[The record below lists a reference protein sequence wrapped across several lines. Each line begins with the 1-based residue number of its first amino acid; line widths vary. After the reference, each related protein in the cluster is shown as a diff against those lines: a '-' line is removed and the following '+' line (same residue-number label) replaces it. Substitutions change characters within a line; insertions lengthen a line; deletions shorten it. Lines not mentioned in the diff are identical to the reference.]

1 MFLRD
6 SAESETLTSRLVMKR
21 GGSGVVV
28 EEINRPRPPRSP
40 LLLLPRDVERVRQ
53 EHGRDPRRVSV
64 GTRRST
70 PDRCRDRSVGDGM
83 NGMNARGACV
93 AEGWE
98 YDKYSV
104 STHHT
109 ATSVTPDCSKDS
121 LLKSRLGDLGPRS
134 ARRDLVEGRVRNL
147 TPHARGTPRV
157 ATFGSRDR
165 CAPVKGRARSVTR
178 GRRGDYFRG
187 AGELGRGKEA

>member
-1 MFLRD
+1 MAPDVSPRFGGIRD
-6 SAESETLTSRLVMKR
+6 AHVASRDEEGRVRRRRRGNQSPPTSPIPSSSSS
-21 GGSGVVV
+21 SG
-28 EEINRPRPPRSP
+28 RCT
-40 LLLLPRDVERVRQ
+40 DGERVRQ
-53 EHGRDPRRVSV
+53 EHDRDPRRVSV

-93 AEGWE
+93 VEGWE

-104 STHHT
+104 SCHHT
-109 ATSVTPDCSKDS
+109 ATSSSVTPDCSKDS

-147 TPHARGTPRV
+147 TPRARGTPRV
-157 ATFGSRDR
+157 ATFGPRDR

-178 GRRGDYFRG
+178 GR
-187 AGELGRGKEA
+187 

>member
-1 MFLRD
+1 MAPDVSPRFGGIRD
-6 SAESETLTSRLVMKR
+6 AHVASRDEEGRVRRRRRGNQSPPTSPIPSSSSS
-21 GGSGVVV
+21 SG
-28 EEINRPRPPRSP
+28 RCT
-40 LLLLPRDVERVRQ
+40 DGERVRQ

-93 AEGWE
+93 VEGWE

-104 STHHT
+104 SCHHT
-109 ATSVTPDCSKDS
+109 ATSSVTPDCSKDS

-147 TPHARGTPRV
+147 TPRARGTPRV
-157 ATFGSRDR
+157 ATFGPRDR

-178 GRRGDYFRG
+178 GR
-187 AGELGRGKEA
+187 